1 MPPVPTPERE
11 EQTLHATSETTSWVA
26 AARSA
31 VDSAWTSS
39 TSFSRPFWLLSFCCV
54 VIYGTVLPFN
64 NIASALLLERDYF
77 PQGSVWPQ
85 PDGHEFVYDGQHPH
99 PPGVNCGSPK
109 GAETPFCA
117 ALAQSIAKAGWV
129 MSEPYV
135 MSAALTPVLGS
146 LVDKCGYRADLV
158 LLSAVCLLVT
168 HLMLSF
174 TMIPAEILLVGMG
187 LGYSVFAS
195 VIWPAI
201 PSVVEQR
208 LLGTAYGMITV
219 LQNMGLTVLLSPLAS
234 CTMFQSPMRRPL
246 TPIRTG
252 PSHCSSRSSRSQAS
266 SAAWCSNSD
275 AAVYHALNRRGGVL
289 PSATPSPTASP

>member
-1 MPPVPTPERE
+1 M
-11 EQTLHATSETTSWVA
+11 HATSETTSWVA

-219 LQNMGLTVLLSPLAS
+219 LQNMGLTVLPLAIGVVHDVS
-234 CTMFQSPMRRPL
+234 VAHAPAIDPNPYWAVTLFFALLALSG
-246 TPIRTG
+246 II
-252 PSHCSSRSSRSQAS
+252 CSLVL
-266 SAAWCSNSD
+266 NSD